1 MSQVKQSRT
10 NKVWWVWLAAGVGAA
25 AFALAGTLLVGLL
38 ARTLPGG
45 GFVSTASNL
54 LALDANATWYVTRS
68 AGVIAYLLLWFS
80 TAWGLAVTSKVFDR
94 VLHRAYTFDFHE
106 YLSLLAIGFLVLHI
120 VVLSGDQFMPYSIA
134 QILVPF
140 LSPYRPLW
148 VGIGVIAFY
157 LIVLVSA
164 TFYLRRRIG
173 MRAFRVIHLAS
184 FVAYL
189 GATLHGFFSGT
200 DSPLLATQLMYAGTF
215 LVIVFLTSYWLLAQ
229 RVKRPVKVG

>member
-10 NKVWWVWLAAGVGAA
+10 NKVWWVWVVAGVGAA
-25 AFALAGTLLVGLL
+25 VFALAGTLLVGLL
-38 ARTLPGG
+38 ARTLPGA
-45 GFVSTASNL
+45 GFVSTVNYL
-54 LALDANATWYVTRS
+54 LALDGNATWYVTRS

-157 LIVLVSA
+157 LIVLVSV

-173 MRAFRVIHLAS
+173 MRTFRVIHLAS

-189 GATLHGFFSGT
+189 GATLHGLFSGT